1 MNTWTGSKLA
11 AATAI
16 AFSLIAGPAA
26 AEENASDKAQ
36 IMSSA
41 KISIA
46 EAIAAAEKE
55 TGGKAVE
62 TDIRNRDG
70 NAHFEITIQKGM
82 ERQEVLVDGQTGQVV
97 KTVANDGDENDE
109 G

>member
-1 MNTWTGSKLA
+1 MNTWNGSKLA
-11 AATAI
+11 VATAI
-16 AFSLIAGPAA
+16 ALSLIAGAAA
-26 AEENASDKAQ
+26 AEENASDEAQ

-62 TDIRNRDG
+62 TDVRNRDG
-70 NAHFEITIQKGM
+70 SAHFEITIQKGV
-82 ERQEVLVDGQTGQVV
+82 ERQEVLVDGQTGHVV